1 MLSLYQVHQP
11 FSCALQVYTQH
22 HDQFTCDCSIKYSVL
37 SFLLHSSVTSCLN
50 TASNSCQHFPIAF
63 DVSSTYCTQFYAPPA
78 PNVLSSW
85 TQISSLSL
93 EISTKCHFYCCL
105 FQTAFSPSLNLDA
118 LFRCLFFKIYKYR
131 STEKTTIKLPS
142 STAPCQHT
150 VTPPTAKLS
159 LMFDQICKAFTLGQ
173 ENSILL

>member
-1 MLSLYQVHQP
+1 MTPHLTSHSVLLLMVRVMMLSLYQVHQP

-50 TASNSCQHFPIAF
+50 TANNSCQHFPIAF

-118 LFRCLFFKIYKYR
+118 LSDAFSLKFT
-131 STEKTTIKLPS
+131 STGAQRRLPS
-142 STAPCQHT
+142 SCPAVQLHVSTQSHLPLQ
-150 VTPPTAKLS
+150 S
-159 LMFDQICKAFTLGQ
+159 
-173 ENSILL
+173 